1 MTQKVTD
8 VSGNRQDKIANAAKV
23 IGRSKDRLKV
33 FSAIY
38 SGKRIKTVS
47 EIIHATDLTNKIRVL
62 QEGKKLASE
71 DIVNATKVDGETGY
85 EKIDFYTHNKNR
97 IISLVKNKEKL
108 KKFPTKTNPQLQ
120 TQSDVVVRFNRSL
133 VNIDEISIDKI
144 DSFSK
149 AQKQK
154 GGGNGQFYEKDVKE
168 VFKKAIGENG
178 KFTDWG
184 GETDDL
190 YTTRLKLKGKRVS
203 AAFGLKGRGTKGV
216 LTPKK
221 MGKNGD
227 QIQRLFKS
235 PAEAF
240 FVQYNEQIAE
250 SVIDQMKSLAI
261 AKSVMENRKIYYGII
276 DGDDTSK
283 IMQAYDKNKSKR

>member
-47 EIIHATDLTNKIRVL
+47 EIINATDLTNKVRVL

-97 IISLVKNKEKL
+97 IISLVKSKEKL

-120 TQSDVVVRFNRSL
+120 TQSNVVVRFNRSL
-133 VNIDEISIDKI
+133 VNIHEISIDKI

-154 GGGNGQFYEKDVKE
+154 KSGNGQFYEKDVKE
-168 VFKKAIGENG
+168 VFKEAIGENG
-178 KFTDWG
+178 KFIDWG

-203 AAFGLKGRGTKGV
+203 AAFGLKGKGTKGI

-240 FVQYNEQIAE
+240 FVQYNEQISE

-261 AKSVMENRKIYYGII
+261 AKSVMENKKVYYGII
-276 DGDDTSK
+276 DGDDTSR
-283 IMQAYDKNKSKR
+283 IMRAYDKSKSKR